1 MSKSRFFQQ
10 EKEKEKEKGKKMR
23 VKRQFNRQQTVRCL
37 PLPYDVTEI
46 INSFLFYDLLT
57 AKTRR
62 LKKLICKKFKNAIN
76 SRACPDKYWFLKQG
90 NNPDN
95 CENWFISLTD
105 KNLFGK
111 NCYNND
117 DLDMISKFTEKTIHA
132 VNCGSCGNYKYST
145 SSGYYRHRLI
155 DALSLDD
162 LELATQIR
170 SRMPDSLR
178 CECNLFWW
186 I

>member
-1 MSKSRFFQQ
+1 M
-10 EKEKEKEKGKKMR
+10 
-23 VKRQFNRQQTVRCL
+23 VRCL

-46 INSFLFYDLLT
+46 INSFLFYDLFT

-76 SRACPDKYWFLKQG
+76 SRACPDKYWFG
-90 NNPDN
+90 DPDY
-95 CENWFISLTD
+95 CEKWFMSLTD
-105 KNLFGK
+105 RNLFWK

-117 DLDMISKFTEKTIHA
+117 DLDMISKFSEKTIHA

-145 SSGYYRHRLI
+145 SSGYYRHRLS

-170 SRMPDSLR
+170 SRMPDRLR

-186 I
+186 M